1 MTAIEYR
8 SAAWWQ
14 YNPATSMALTSGT
27 RLGTYEVRALIGA
40 GGMGEVYAAHDSKLD
55 RDVAIKVL
63 PEQFARD
70 SERLARF
77 QREAK
82 MLASLNHPNIAAI
95 YGIEQSGSTHY
106 LVMELVPG
114 QTLRERVA
122 GEKPVPIE
130 EALGI
135 AKQIAEALEAAH
147 GSEKGII
154 HRDLKPANV
163 KMTPEGRV
171 KVLDF
176 GLAKAFAA
184 DTATEDPSNS
194 PTLSMNPTI
203 QGVIMGTAAYMS
215 PEQARGQAVTKATDI
230 FAFGAVLYELLT
242 GRQAFPGEDVGDI
255 LATVVKSEP
264 DWSRLPEATPP
275 AIRTLLR
282 RCLRKD
288 WRQRLQ
294 DATGV
299 RIEIEDV
306 LSGAAPAEA
315 VTAPRDNK
323 RERLVWAGALA
334 LVALTAAVL
343 GVRALRPAPTAP
355 ETRLELN
362 TPPTSDPSLA
372 ISPDGL
378 KIVFVGRSG
387 GPPQL
392 WLRSLDSPSAR
403 PLAGTERAAMPFW
416 SPDSRAIG
424 FFADSRLKIM
434 DIDGGSAKALMSL
447 AAAPQGGAWNRDGTI
462 VFSPVP
468 ASPILRASAEGG
480 EAVAVT
486 RVESPQQRGHSFP
499 QLLPDGRHFIFFVT
513 GSPEGRGV
521 YVGQFDGLDSRRLF
535 EADAPAAYAA
545 SGHLLFVRQGTLW
558 GQEFDVDR
566 LELRGSPLAI
576 AEQAS
581 AGTRVSA
588 SDAGPI
594 AYRTASADS
603 GQRQFVWFDRSG
615 REIDKVVYPD
625 TAALGPALSHDG
637 RRVGILRL
645 ASSNMDIWSYET
657 GRRLWDRLT
666 FHPSDE
672 IYPLWSPDGHS
683 IVFGSGRPKMNLYRK
698 LLSAP
703 PNSEELLLATEQT
716 KFAMDWSRDGRFLLY
731 DSLDPKRG
739 RDIWAL
745 PLEGDRKPFV
755 VVQTDFNEQLP
766 QFSPDGKWIAYQS
779 DKSGRFEIFLRPFPG
794 PGSDTPVSI
803 DGGTQA
809 RWNPNGRELFYIA
822 ADDRLMAVP
831 VSFSGG
837 GGTVEPGAA
846 RALFVTDVGSTARN
860 VNRQQYM
867 VSPDGQSFV
876 MNSIVGEASASPI
889 TVILNWKPR
898 P

>member
-1 MTAIEYR
+1 MI
-8 SAAWWQ
+8 S
-14 YNPATSMALTSGT
+14 PGT
-27 RLGTYEVRALIGA
+27 RLGTCQVTSHIGS
-40 GGMGEVYAAHDSKLD
+40 GGMGEVYQAHDTKLD

-82 MLASLNHPNIAAI
+82 LLAALNHPNIAAI
-95 YGIEQSGSTHY
+95 YGLEQSGSTHY

-114 QTLRERVA
+114 QTLKERVA
-122 GEKPVPIE
+122 GERAIPVE
-130 EALGI
+130 ESLAI

-163 KMTPEGRV
+163 KVTPEGRV

-176 GLAKAFAA
+176 GLAKAFVA
-184 DTATEDPSNS
+184 DSASEDPSNS
-194 PTLSMNPTI
+194 PTLSMNPTV

-215 PEQARGQAVTKATDI
+215 PEQARGHAVTKASDI
-230 FAFGAVLYELLT
+230 WAFGAVLYEMLT
-242 GRQAFPGEDVGDI
+242 GRQAFQGEDVGDI
-255 LATVVKSEP
+255 LATVVKTEP
-264 DWSRLPEATPP
+264 DWSRLPEGTPP

-288 WRQRLQ
+288 RRQRLQ

-306 LSGAAPAEA
+306 LSGTAPAEA
-315 VTAPRDNK
+315 VVTPQDNR
-323 RERLVWAGALA
+323 RERLAWASVLA
-334 LVALTAAVL
+334 LVAVIAAVL

-355 ETRLELN
+355 EARLELN

-378 KIVFVGRSG
+378 KIVFVARSG

-392 WLRSLDSPSAR
+392 WMRSLDSPAAR
-403 PLAGTERAAMPFW
+403 PLPGTERASLPFW
-416 SPDSRAIG
+416 SPDSRSIG

-434 DIDGGSAKALMSL
+434 DIDGGSTKTLMSL
-447 AAAPQGGAWNRDGTI
+447 AAAPQGGAWNRDGAI

-468 ASPILRASAEGG
+468 SYPILRISAEGG

-486 RVESPQQRGHSFP
+486 RVESPQQRGHISP

-521 YVGQFDGLDSRRLF
+521 YVGQLDGLDSRRVL

-558 GQEFDVDR
+558 AQEFDPDR

-576 AEQAS
+576 AEQVT
-581 AGTRVSA
+581 AGTSVSA
-588 SDAGPI
+588 SAAGPI

-615 REIDKVVYPD
+615 REIEKVVYPD
-625 TAALGPALSHDG
+625 TASLGPALSHDG
-637 RRVGILRL
+637 RRVGVLRL
-645 ASSNMDIWSYET
+645 ASGNMDVWSYET

-672 IYPLWSPDGHS
+672 VYPLWSPDGHS
-683 IVFGSGRPKMNLYRK
+683 IVFGSARPAMNLYRK

-703 PNSEELLLATEQT
+703 PNSEELLLATEQP
-716 KFAMDWSRDGRFLLY
+716 KFAMDWSLDGRFVLY

-745 PLEGDRKPFV
+745 PLEGAPSASSGQAPSAGTGQAGQGREPFA

-803 DGGTQA
+803 DGGAQA
-809 RWNPNGRELFYIA
+809 RWNPNGRELFYVA

-831 VSFSGG
+831 VSFAAG
-837 GGTVEPGAA
+837 GGTVEPGSA

-860 VNRQQYM
+860 VNRKQYM

-876 MNSIVGEASASPI
+876 MNSIVGEASTSPI
-889 TVILNWKPR
+889 TVILNWKAR